1 MTRRIRT
8 TLLVTAAALGLGGTS
23 AADAATYHG
32 YVGPGFSISLLNGSG
47 NSVSR
52 IPVGRHR
59 FVIHDS
65 SSSHN
70 FVLRRGSTRLRG
82 TTVAG
87 TGVYTWRGVRIRAA
101 GHVYFC
107 KPHKDSMRGSF
118 RGV

>member
-1 MTRRIRT
+1 M
-8 TLLVTAAALGLGGTS
+8 LLLAVPALGLGGAN
-23 AADAATYHG
+23 AADARTYHG
-32 YVGPGFSISLLNGSG
+32 YGGPGFTISLLNSSG

-70 FVLRRGSTRLRG
+70 FVLRRGTTRLRA

-87 TGVYTWRGVRIRAA
+87 TGVYTWRGVRIRS
-101 GHVYFC
+101 GRHVYFC
-107 KPHKDSMRGSF
+107 KPHKNDMKGSF